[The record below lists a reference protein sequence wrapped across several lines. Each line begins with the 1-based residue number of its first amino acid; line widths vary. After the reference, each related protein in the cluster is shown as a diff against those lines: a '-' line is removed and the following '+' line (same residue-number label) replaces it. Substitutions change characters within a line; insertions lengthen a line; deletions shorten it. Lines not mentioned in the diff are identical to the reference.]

1 MDAFESTVGITI
13 TCTIVFIVIVGMV
26 SYFLKRKC
34 CPSSEQK
41 IEQNYEL
48 SIRRDLHNQYAEL
61 QNKGMQDNSID
72 SNTRTVEYCEIAI
85 VSHITPCVE
94 YTDVV

>member
-48 SIRRDLHNQYAEL
+48 SLRRDLHNQYEEL

-72 SNTRTVEYCEIAI
+72 SNTSTVEYCEIAI
-85 VSHITPCVE
+85 VSHTTPCVE

>member
-48 SIRRDLHNQYAEL
+48 SLRRDLHNQYEEL
-61 QNKGMQDNSID
+61 QNKGLQDNSID
-72 SNTRTVEYCEIAI
+72 NNTSTVEYCEIAI
-85 VSHITPCVE
+85 VSHTTPCVE